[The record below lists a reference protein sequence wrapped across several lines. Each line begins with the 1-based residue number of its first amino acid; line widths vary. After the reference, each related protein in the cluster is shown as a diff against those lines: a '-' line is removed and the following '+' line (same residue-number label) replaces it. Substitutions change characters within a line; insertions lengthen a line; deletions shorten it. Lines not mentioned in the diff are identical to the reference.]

1 LDADVITYDTY
12 KNLFF
17 AYGEQGR
24 RVLYADQHSPGQAT
38 SSGAGEAVQFNPKTG
53 AAQVYNSSAMVLLDK
68 KTGVRP
74 SVEMAPD
81 PFAKPKKPYK
91 KPYRTPPTNIDRR
104 NFTGS

>member
-1 LDADVITYDTY
+1 MITYDTY
-12 KNLFF
+12 KELFF

-24 RVLYADQHSPGQAT
+24 EVHFADQHSPGQPA
-38 SSGAGEAVQFNPKTG
+38 SSGTAEAVQFNPKTG
-53 AAQVYNSSAMVLLDK
+53 AANVYNSSAMVLLDK

-81 PFAKPKKPYK
+81 PFAKPKKRYK

>member
-1 LDADVITYDTY
+1 MESRDAGCSYRGSA
-12 KNLFF
+12 LPW
-17 AYGEQGR
+17 
-24 RVLYADQHSPGQAT
+24 PGQPRA
-38 SSGAGEAVQFNPKTG
+38 GAGKAVQFNPKTG
-53 AAQVYNSSAMVLLDK
+53 AANVHNSSAMVLLDK